1 MVNGAHNRK
10 PMNVLAFFAHPDDE
24 TMLAGGTLALLA
36 HTGAK
41 AHYLCATRGEG
52 GETGEPPLCQPD
64 QLGEVREDELACAV
78 QALHG
83 ISLDFL
89 GYTDPRVGPD
99 EALYAYASY
108 PGEVA
113 HHLLAIIREQ
123 DINAILTHGL
133 NGEYGH
139 PAHVLCDRAA
149 CQAVESLGAA
159 APLLYSVMAYFPDH
173 PHPRLANQDQPAHLI
188 LDISPVLPAKTR
200 AALCHRSQHALFV
213 RRASQ
218 EAGRQLSVPEVIMSI
233 ESLHRVYPASPD
245 TIQDELT
252 VSLLPWQ
259 RQP

>member
-1 MVNGAHNRK
+1 
-10 PMNVLAFFAHPDDE
+10 MNVLAFFAHPDDE

-41 AHYLCATRGEG
+41 VHYLCATRGEG
-52 GETGEPPLCQPD
+52 GETGEPPLCQPE
-64 QLGEVREDELACAV
+64 QLGEVREDELACAI

-83 ISLDFL
+83 SSLDFL

-108 PGEVA
+108 PGEIA
-113 HHLLAIIREQ
+113 HHLLAIIREK
-123 DINAILTHGL
+123 DIHAILTHGV

-139 PAHVLCDRAA
+139 PAHVFSHRAA
-149 CQAVESLGAA
+149 CQAVESLGAS
-159 APLLYSVMAYFPDH
+159 APLLYSVMAHFPDH

-188 LDISPVLPAKTR
+188 LDISPALPAKTR

-218 EAGRQLSVPEVIMSI
+218 EAGRQLSVPEVIMSV
-233 ESLHRVYPASPD
+233 ESLHRVHPPGEPGPE
-245 TIQDELT
+245 DELVT
-252 VSLLPWQ
+252 RLKPWLHQ
-259 RQP
+259 I